1 MLSVVGTRYAKALL
15 DVVGGRDP
23 QKTLSELRAVNELL
37 SASQDLHTALL
48 SPAVAPARKR
58 AVIARLIGPMG
69 VSKTVE
75 NFLFVVIDHRRI
87 HQLAEIVEAFDVLL
101 DERLG
106 FIRASVRS
114 AHALN
119 DSQKASLETELS
131 ELSGKKAKVAYEI
144 DPALIGGV
152 VARVGGKVYDGS
164 VRGQL
169 ERLRLKLAA
178 GA

>member
-15 DVVGGRDP
+15 DVTMSQDP
-23 QKTLSELRAVNELL
+23 QKILGELYAVRDLV
-37 SASQDLHTALL
+37 SASESLHTALL
-48 SPAVAPARKR
+48 SPAVSPARKR
-58 AVIARLIGPMG
+58 AVMARLVAPMN
-69 VSKTVE
+69 VSKTVQ
-75 NFLFVVIDHRRI
+75 NFLFVVIDHRRVTD
-87 HQLAEIVEAFDVLL
+87 LPAIVEAYEVLL

-106 FIRASVRS
+106 FVRADVAS

-119 DSQKASLETELS
+119 DSQKANLEAELS
-131 ELSGKKAKVAYEI
+131 RISGKKAKVAFAT
-144 DPALIGGV
+144 DSALIGGV